1 MRRGR
6 LSGLA
11 AAAAVLAVASPA
23 RALDR
28 NLLDLEGARASNG
41 QVTVD
46 AASITYDQP
55 PNVITAQGAVK
66 VTRGEMVLTA
76 DTVRV
81 HRTTQVAEAEGHV
94 VLTDPQGTVTA
105 DAMTL
110 NLVEETGALDTG
122 SVFLNKNHYQ
132 LSGAHFEKF
141 PGQSYRID
149 GGRFTTCLCSGGGAP
164 SWSVR
169 GERVT
174 LDLEGYGRVR
184 HGVFEVKGV
193 PILYFPYGLFPVRR
207 ERESGLLFPRFGYS
221 NRRGFQLEQPL
232 YLAIN
237 KSMDA
242 TLALDVETT
251 ARIGALGEYR
261 YALSPDTGGE
271 VNAAYFNEHI
281 RGASSSDIVNRNI
294 ADPNIPVNR
303 WAAGMVHDQWLPG
316 DFRGFADVFRV
327 SDDLFLR
334 EINLFTFNPS
344 ADVALR
350 TRRYERSQVGVDRVF
365 DRGLLVASSTW
376 YQDFINPDR
385 FVFQVPP
392 RLQGAAVQR
401 FLDDHVAVSIAG
413 EGANFQREQGFEG
426 QRLDLRPETEIP
438 WHVAPYGYGALRA
451 GFRET
456 AYSLSDT
463 TVPQQVNVNPAD
475 PGSKPPSILPA
486 LDHEATRELFTLGG
500 EAHTEIARVYPFH
513 HLGLDAVKHTFEPSL
528 EYLFVPRTDTRQAAL
543 PLFDDVDRVNRR
555 SVFTYGLT
563 TRLVGRATVAP
574 KPAPS
579 PATAASAATPAA
591 QTGAGTVASNDAGA
605 TTPTGGAPPESSAA
619 EGADDKRAPTG
630 PGYDAEGDDTLGAS
644 TPAGRARATLRKKSE
659 PLAAE
664 APQHSTHEIGR
675 FSIFQSYDVLSK
687 GGDFIDETDPKTGK
701 VIPRGA
707 TRASDVG
714 VALRLSPTSYA
725 TFEGR
730 TDYDLNE
737 GRAKGANI
745 FLALS
750 DPRTFTDDFS
760 IEGLRGRSRLSVGY
774 RFVANSALQEV
785 NGGLLLRLTKRYY
798 GAFEARYDGLSK
810 KFLEVGGGIRVIS
823 DCECWVIDIGL
834 SNRVN
839 PNETQARVL
848 VSLVGLGQVGREPFR
863 RTFGAVEGPAR
874 SVLGQ

>member
-1 MRRGR
+1 MTRRR
-6 LSGLA
+6 ALLWRTAFA
-11 AAAAVLAVASPA
+11 AAALAVAGRVRGA
-23 RALDR
+23 EQ
-28 NLLDLEGARASNG
+28 NLLELDKLRTSTGE
-41 QVTVD
+41 VTVD
-46 AASITYDQP
+46 AATITYDQSS
-55 PNVITAQGAVK
+55 NVITAHGAVK
-66 VTRGEMVLTA
+66 VTRGDMVLTA

-81 HRTTQVAEAEGHV
+81 HRATQLAEAEGSV

-132 LSGAHFEKF
+132 LTGSHFEKL

-149 GGRFTTCLCSGGGAP
+149 SGRFTTCLCAGGGAP

-169 GERVT
+169 GERISV
-174 LDLEGYGRVR
+174 DLEGYGRVE
-184 HGVFEVKGV
+184 HGAFEVRGM

-207 ERESGLLFPRFGYS
+207 DRQSGLLFPRFGYS
-221 NRRGFQLEQPL
+221 NRRGFQFEQPL

-242 TLALDVETT
+242 TLALDVETA

-261 YALSPDTGGE
+261 YALSEDTAGE
-271 VNAAYFNEHI
+271 VNGAYFNEKI
-281 RGASSSDIVNRNI
+281 RGASSRDVVNQHI
-294 ADPNIPVNR
+294 ANPNIPVNR
-303 WAAGMVHDQWLPG
+303 WSAGIVHDQWLPG
-316 DFRGFADVFRV
+316 GVHGFADVFRV

-350 TRRYERSQVGVDRVF
+350 TRRFERSQVGVDRVF
-365 DRGLLVASSTW
+365 DRSLLLATGTW

-392 RLQGAAVQR
+392 RVQGVTVQR
-401 FLDDHVAVSIAG
+401 FLDDHVALSVAG
-413 EGANFQREQGFEG
+413 EGANFARERGFEG
-426 QRLDLRPETEIP
+426 QRLDLRPEIEIP
-438 WHVAPYGYGALRA
+438 WHLSQYAYGSLR
-451 GFRET
+451 GGLRET

-463 TVPQQVNVNPAD
+463 SVPQQVNVNPAD

-486 LDHEATRELFTLGG
+486 LDKNATRELFTLNG
-500 EAHTEIARVYPFH
+500 EAHTQVARVYPFH
-513 HLGLDAVKHTFEPSL
+513 HLGFDALKHTLEPSL
-528 EYLFVPRTDTRQAAL
+528 GYLLVPRTDTRQAAL

-555 SVFTYGLT
+555 SVFTYGVT
-563 TRLVGRATVAP
+563 SRLLGRSVPT
-574 KPAPS
+574 
-579 PATAASAATPAA
+579 TPASRA
-591 QTGAGTVASNDAGA
+591 
-605 TTPTGGAPPESSAA
+605 AA
-619 EGADDKRAPTG
+619 EAAKAPAG
-630 PGYDAEGDDTLGAS
+630 PGYDPEGDG
-644 TPAGRARATLRKKSE
+644 TPAGATPSARARAALR
-659 PLAAE
+659 
-664 APQHSTHEIGR
+664 QHDDETPTEGPRGTIRELGR
-675 FSIFQSYDVLSK
+675 FSIFQSYDAVNK
-687 GGDFIDETDPKTGK
+687 GGDFIDETDPKTGE

-707 TRASDVG
+707 TRVSDLG
-714 VALRLSPTSYA
+714 MYLRLAPASFVS
-725 TFEGR
+725 FEGR
-730 TDYDLNE
+730 TDYDVNE
-737 GRAKGANI
+737 GRIKGANI
-745 FLALS
+745 YLSLS
-750 DPRTFTDDFS
+750 DPSTFTDDFS
-760 IEGLRGRSRLSVGY
+760 IESLRGRSRLSVGY

-798 GAFEARYDGLSK
+798 GAFEARYDNISK
-810 KFLEVGGGIRVIS
+810 KFLEVGGGLRIIS

-863 RTFGAVEGPAR
+863 RTFGVVAGPAR